1 MMSRRVSKQS
11 RFRRQLIERIDGAHN
26 EFRADYFGWC
36 PNERQKKKRPKL
48 TLDERIQRELERKR

>member
-1 MMSRRVSKQS
+1 MSRRVSKQS
-11 RFRRQLIERIDGAHN
+11 RFRRQLIRRIGGIDH
-26 EFRADYFGWC
+26 EPRAKYFGWC